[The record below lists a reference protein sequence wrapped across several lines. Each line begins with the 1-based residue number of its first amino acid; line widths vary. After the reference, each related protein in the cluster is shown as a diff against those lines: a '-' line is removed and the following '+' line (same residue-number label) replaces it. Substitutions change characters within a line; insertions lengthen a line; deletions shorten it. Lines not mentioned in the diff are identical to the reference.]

1 MARGFP
7 MRFAALTIALLLS
20 VLAVATAASARPVPP
35 VGQTCVG
42 QPGAVAVCLT
52 SGIGG
57 TCLSA
62 GVGLQGAW
70 VCNGPNG
77 LRVCTSAYT
86 ALYGYCPTDLIQ
98 GN

>member
-1 MARGFP
+1 
-7 MRFAALTIALLLS
+7 MRALALTLALLLA
-20 VLAVATAASARPVPP
+20 VLAVAGTASARPLPP
-35 VGQTCVG
+35 VNQTCVG

-62 GVGLQGAW
+62 GVGLQGAY

-77 LRVCTSAYT
+77 LRVCTSMNT
-86 ALYGYCPTDLIQ
+86 ALYGYCPTDLVV
-98 GN
+98 N